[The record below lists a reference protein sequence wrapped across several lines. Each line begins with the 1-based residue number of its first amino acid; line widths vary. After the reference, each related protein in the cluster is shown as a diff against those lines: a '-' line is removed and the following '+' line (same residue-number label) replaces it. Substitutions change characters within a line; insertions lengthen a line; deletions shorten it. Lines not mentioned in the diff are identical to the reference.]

1 MDSKHDDCLD
11 DEISE
16 PQAHRD
22 VPSPKSS
29 KGWKLI
35 VGLCLILA
43 VLFLIGWIPRYNQRK
58 RIDAYAAYVHVPQV
72 TIMTVKSETKPIDL
86 VLPSSAEA
94 LHITPLWART
104 NGYLARYLV
113 DIGDY
118 VKEGDL
124 LAEIDTP
131 EVDQQLEQAIAD
143 LMSSEARMDLAKIS
157 KERWEQ
163 LYKKNA
169 EAVPGQEVDERVLT
183 YKSSEADVLAL
194 EKNVNRLRYLK
205 QFQKIYAPFDG
216 IITRRDVDIGT
227 LISAGSNGN
236 PQELFQ
242 IAETRIIR
250 FFVEVPQ
257 TFFRQIHTNLKASI
271 SIREFPEK
279 TFIGEVVRF
288 ARALDPT
295 ARTMRTELHVNNP
308 KGEILNG
315 LYSEVTFKMSPEKDS
330 FIVPSNAVIIRSDGT
345 QIAILDAENKAHIK
359 TVHVGRDFGKTME
372 ILDGLQEND
381 RVIINPTEKIREGT
395 QVNIVSERNF

>member
-11 DEISE
+11 DET
-16 PQAHRD
+16 QAHSD
-22 VPSPKSS
+22 TPHVKSF

-35 VGLCLILA
+35 GGLCLLLA
-43 VLFLIGWIPRYNQRK
+43 TLFLIGWIPRYKQRQL
-58 RIDAYAAYVHVPQV
+58 IDANAAYVHVPQV
-72 TIMTVKSETKPIDL
+72 TIMIAKSETKPIDL

-113 DIGDY
+113 DIGDH
-118 VKEGDL
+118 VKEGEL

-143 LMSSEARMDLAKIS
+143 LMSSEARMELAKIT

-169 EAVPGQEVDERVLT
+169 EAVPGQEVDERVLS

-194 EKNVNRLRYLK
+194 EKNVKRLRYLK

-216 IITRRDVDIGT
+216 IITKRDVDIGT
-227 LISAGSNGN
+227 LISAGSSGTN

-242 IAETRIIR
+242 IVETRIIR

-257 TFFRQIHTNLKASI
+257 TFFRQIHKGLKANI
-271 SIREFPEK
+271 VIREFPEK
-279 TFIGEVVRF
+279 NFEGEVVRF

-308 KGEILNG
+308 EGEILNG
-315 LYSEVTFKMSPEKDS
+315 LYSEVTFKMHPEEDS
-330 FIVPSNAVIIRSDGT
+330 FIVPADAVIIRADGT
-345 QIAILDAENKAHIK
+345 QIAILDPENKAHIK
-359 TVHVGRDFGKTME
+359 SVHIGRDFGKTME
-372 ILDGLQEND
+372 VLEGLQEND
-381 RVIINPTEKIREGT
+381 RVIINPTEKIREGI
-395 QVNIVSERNF
+395 QVNVVSEKSFT

>member
-11 DEISE
+11 DET
-16 PQAHRD
+16 QAHSD
-22 VPSPKSS
+22 TPPVKSL

-35 VGLCLILA
+35 GGLCLLLA
-43 VLFLIGWIPRYNQRK
+43 TLFLIGWIPRYNQRQL
-58 RIDAYAAYVHVPQV
+58 IDANAAYVHVPQV
-72 TIMTVKSETKPIDL
+72 TIMIAKSETKPIDL

-113 DIGDY
+113 DIGDH

-143 LMSSEARMDLAKIS
+143 LMSSEARMELAKIT

-194 EKNVNRLRYLK
+194 EENVKRLRYLK

-216 IITRRDVDIGT
+216 IITKRDVDIGT
-227 LISAGSNGN
+227 LISAGSSGTN

-242 IAETRIIR
+242 IVETRIIR

-257 TFFRQIHTNLKASI
+257 TFFRQIHRGLKANI
-271 SIREFPEK
+271 AIREF
-279 TFIGEVVRF
+279 
-288 ARALDPT
+288 
-295 ARTMRTELHVNNP
+295 
-308 KGEILNG
+308 
-315 LYSEVTFKMSPEKDS
+315 
-330 FIVPSNAVIIRSDGT
+330 
-345 QIAILDAENKAHIK
+345 
-359 TVHVGRDFGKTME
+359 
-372 ILDGLQEND
+372 
-381 RVIINPTEKIREGT
+381 TEKNFEGG
-395 QVNIVSERNF
+395 SCPLC